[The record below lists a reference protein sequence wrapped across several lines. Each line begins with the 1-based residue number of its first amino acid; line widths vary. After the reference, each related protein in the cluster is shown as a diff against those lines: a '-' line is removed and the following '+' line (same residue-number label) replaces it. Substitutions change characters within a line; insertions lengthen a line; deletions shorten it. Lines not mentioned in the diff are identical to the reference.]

1 MTMLEAIIRE
11 FPITD
16 FSKDFKNMS
25 NNRST
30 YTKEEVDNLIA
41 EALAEARRI
50 DEESMRKHNRDAT
63 VISMILGFTALALFV
78 DGLLRL
84 LGIIPPFMGIDIDLL
99 DKIVEK
105 VEVDALIQGA
115 VDEARRI
122 DEESMKKHNRDATVI
137 SMVLGFTALALFVD
151 GLLRLLGIIPPFMG
165 IDIDLL
171 DKIVEKVEG
180 NVIDKIRQVPIQK
193 LLGR

>member
-11 FPITD
+11 FPVTD
-16 FSKDFKNMS
+16 FSKDFKSMS

-105 VEVDALIQGA
+105 VEVD
-115 VDEARRI
+115 
-122 DEESMKKHNRDATVI
+122 
-137 SMVLGFTALALFVD
+137 
-151 GLLRLLGIIPPFMG
+151 
-165 IDIDLL
+165 
-171 DKIVEKVEG
+171 
-180 NVIDKIRQVPIQK
+180 VIDRIRQVPLQK
-193 LLGR
+193 LFPK